1 MPACLSAGGAVLPAA
16 GSCRHAAVTLARS
29 GNADAASCLRPALPP
44 GAGDI
49 SGTPA
54 RLQHAHVLGEGDHV
68 TVTASASADAA
79 PAPGDGM
86 GYGGGAGLKLLLIAG
101 QPIREPIVQH
111 GARVLCGAG
120 LHLCLLRV
128 CPHLG
133 CRLHVLEW
141 HIICALDLHPVL
153 TEAASCPTL
162 PLRALAVL
170 RSRPLCHEH
179 AGRDCSCLCRLPGRP
194 AAEPS

>member
-1 MPACLSAGGAVLPAA
+1 MVNDAQEHALPACLSAGGAVLPAA

-111 GARVLCGAG
+111 GARVL
-120 LHLCLLRV
+120 LR
-128 CPHLG
+128 
-133 CRLHVLEW
+133 RR
-141 HIICALDLHPVL
+141 AAPVL
-153 TEAASCPTL
+153 AARLSTPGL
-162 PLRALAVL
+162 PLARAGMAHHLRAGSAPCAD
-170 RSRPLCHEH
+170 RSRLLPDTASARSCCPALQAPL
-179 AGRDCSCLCRLPGRP
+179 S
-194 AAEPS
+194 